1 MTETTLSQVAG
12 WSAWINGITS
22 IASTVTL
29 ILMFAVAVFFGPIND
44 AISVIWAL
52 SFIPLAVFFYRL
64 NQPANAPLSLATAVI
79 GVAAMLVFAVSQTLL
94 VLRVVRFE
102 QTLGLVLL
110 MGAIIGLWAAFNGFL
125 ARGNGALPGGLIWL
139 LIIFGVSFVFTAVG
153 WYQAGQQHPLTAA
166 GFLIGAIA
174 GSPVVACGFGIVDG
188 GMNVAIR
195 DLATKK

>member
-29 ILMFAVAVFFGPIND
+29 VLMFAVAAFFGPIND
-44 AISVIWAL
+44 TISVIWVL
-52 SFIPLAVFFYRL
+52 SFIPLAIFFYRL
-64 NQPANAPLSLATAVI
+64 NQPTNAPLSMATAVI
-79 GVAAMLVFAVSQTLL
+79 GIAAMLVFALSQTLL

-102 QTLGLVLL
+102 QTLGLVLF
-110 MGAIIGLWAAFNGFL
+110 MGAIIGFWATVNGFL
-125 ARGNGALPGGLIWL
+125 ARGSGTLPGGLIWL
-139 LIIFGVSFVFTAVG
+139 LIIFGISFILTAAG

-174 GSPVVACGFGIVDG
+174 GPVW
-188 GMNVAIR
+188 AIWLGR
-195 DLATKK
+195 LLLIADLGLPLAE